1 MKIKVPFSPPDITG
15 EEISRVV
22 EILRSGWITT
32 GEKTR
37 ELERQ
42 LASWCQTNRAVCLN
56 SGTAALELTLRLL
69 EIGPG
74 DEVIT
79 TPYTYTAT
87 AAAILHTGATPIF
100 VDLAPGSME
109 MDPGQVEA
117 AINSRTK
124 AILPVDLA
132 GIPCHYPAWI
142 ALAKGYNG
150 DFSPRGKIQEALGRI
165 AVIADAAH
173 SFGGARE
180 GVPSGSL
187 ADFSCFSFHAVKNLT
202 TGEGGAVTW
211 RSLPQVEDDW
221 IYQRFQLLSLH
232 GQNRT
237 ALEKSTGGWEYDI
250 LLPGYKCNMTD
261 LAAAIGLGQLAR
273 FEEMQRRRMQRIDW
287 YDQAFAGTPI
297 EPLSHHGEG
306 IQSSGHL
313 YMVWIPGDEKRRNQV
328 METLKERGIMANVH
342 YKPLPLLTA
351 YRALGYKMERY
362 PRAYERYQN
371 EITLPL
377 YSQLSG
383 QQVAYCASALREL
396 IPF

>member
-22 EILRSGWITT
+22 EVLRSGWITT

-87 AAAILHTGATPIF
+87 AAAILHTGATPVF

-132 GIPCHYPAWI
+132 GIPCH
-142 ALAKGYNG
+142 
-150 DFSPRGKIQEALGRI
+150 
-165 AVIADAAH
+165 
-173 SFGGARE
+173 
-180 GVPSGSL
+180 
-187 ADFSCFSFHAVKNLT
+187 
-202 TGEGGAVTW
+202 
-211 RSLPQVEDDW
+211 
-221 IYQRFQLLSLH
+221 
-232 GQNRT
+232 
-237 ALEKSTGGWEYDI
+237 
-250 LLPGYKCNMTD
+250 
-261 LAAAIGLGQLAR
+261 
-273 FEEMQRRRMQRIDW
+273 
-287 YDQAFAGTPI
+287 
-297 EPLSHHGEG
+297 
-306 IQSSGHL
+306 
-313 YMVWIPGDEKRRNQV
+313 
-328 METLKERGIMANVH
+328 
-342 YKPLPLLTA
+342 
-351 YRALGYKMERY
+351 
-362 PRAYERYQN
+362 
-371 EITLPL
+371 
-377 YSQLSG
+377 
-383 QQVAYCASALREL
+383 
-396 IPF
+396 